1 MQGRIDLVRPEG
13 IVEGWCW
20 DEATPNERIKI
31 TVLVDGVEAGN
42 GLASLYRDDLRQAK
56 IGDGFHA
63 FAVILSALAPK
74 SKRLQTFVLV
84 DTATRTTIG
93 TPFVYYNRNVL
104 SFDDRLLELES
115 RNRLLESRLAELTQR
130 AQEIA
135 APPSELFSVVGAF
148 FTRLANDMARGIHPA
163 SLEQRLEGILQ
174 TATQAHPVINLSVP
188 DRQAMT
194 VLIEASSCSLA
205 QLHACLASLHRA
217 GAGAMAQIVV
227 LDTGAVDEVAL
238 VPSVV
243 RGIRYVRTIADLS
256 SEWAEAERGDESGI
270 VVLLNGRAVADPNL
284 LTEWV
289 DGFARTQRAGAIG
302 GVAVGQ
308 DGAPHH
314 GGLHLRDGKLVDG
327 IVSAGDEAAAELAA
341 AHFVH
346 ALSHHAAAFRRSAL
360 RAVGGLDGAF
370 GNDLGAGIIDVC
382 FRLRQAGWSVAV
394 QPFATL
400 KLQPDYAGESWVT
413 PGLGGPS
420 RAGDLLR
427 TRWLGS
433 PIPPRPLRAGRA
445 AVLGQPDSFDDELR
459 AVHQLHSAE
468 FGVLYLGPAD
478 MAPDHVRALQR
489 AGAAVTLTPD
499 TGDVLIGSGIEI
511 VYATT
516 PDPALEVS
524 SEGSLFVVGAE
535 ALLEALIPS
544 SQCVLLAPDEILP
557 QLPQGAAPESV
568 H

>member
-63 FAVILSALAPK
+63 FAVILSALTPK

-84 DTATRTTIG
+84 DTATGTTIG
-93 TPFVYYNRNVL
+93 NPFVYYNRNVL
-104 SFDDRLLELES
+104 SFDDRLLELET

-130 AQEIA
+130 AETG

-148 FTRLANDMARGIHPA
+148 FTRLADDMARGIHPA
-163 SLEQRLEGILQ
+163 SLEQRLDGILH
-174 TATQAHPVINLSVP
+174 TATQAHAVITLPVP
-188 DRQAMT
+188 ERQAMT

-217 GAGAMAQIVV
+217 GAGTIAQIVV

-256 SEWAEAERGDESGI
+256 SEWAEAERGDESSI
-270 VVLLNGRAVADPNL
+270 VVLLNGRAVIAPDW
-284 LTEWV
+284 LTELS
-289 DGFARTQRAGAIG
+289 DSFTKMPRAGAIG

-308 DGAPHH
+308 DSGPRH
-314 GGLHLRDGKLVDG
+314 GGLHLLDGKFVDG
-327 IVSAGDEAAAELAA
+327 IVSAGAEAAAELAA
-341 AHFVH
+341 PHFVH
-346 ALSHHAAAFRRSAL
+346 ALSHHAAAFRRAAL

-382 FRLRQAGWSVAV
+382 FRLRQAGWSVVV

-400 KLQPDYAGESWVT
+400 ELQPDYAGESWVT
-413 PGLGGPS
+413 PGLSGPS

-433 PIPPRPLRAGRA
+433 PILPRPLLAGRA
-445 AVLGQPDSFDDELR
+445 AVLGQPDGFDHELQ

-468 FGVLYLGPAD
+468 YGVLYLGPED

-489 AGAAVTLTPD
+489 AGAAVTLTQD
-499 TGDVLIGSGIEI
+499 AGDVLIGSGVGI

-516 PDPALEVS
+516 PDPALEAW
-524 SEGSLFVVGAE
+524 SEGSVFVIGAE
-535 ALLEALIPS
+535 ALLEALAPP

-557 QLPQGAAPESV
+557 QLPQATAPESV